1 MPPALSRC
9 GAALALLC
17 ACNNDAD
24 PQNSSFGG
32 AMTEPMGSVSAPM
45 TDGESGE
52 PGSSSG
58 GAGESTETSDGS
70 TSTSSEGSGEDSTS
84 TSGSTGLD
92 CVPGY
97 QGCTCLPDNKC
108 GNGLECD
115 PETVECVPLGALCGD
130 AIKWGKRAL
139 KEKALPGKDL
149 YLLLGKAYYKTG
161 NCKEAHG
168 YYLKV
173 IQGPDSNNPEAM
185 KGLEMCK

>member
-1 MPPALSRC
+1 MIEEARLHI
-9 GAALALLC
+9 
-17 ACNNDAD
+17 
-24 PQNSSFGG
+24 
-32 AMTEPMGSVSAPM
+32 
-45 TDGESGE
+45 
-52 PGSSSG
+52 SSG
-58 GAGESTETSDGS
+58 KSEIAWDKCYHAAGNTAVRGQALTCM
-70 TSTSSEGSGEDSTS
+70 GEAD
-84 TSGSTGLD
+84 
-92 CVPGY
+92 
-97 QGCTCLPDNKC
+97 
-108 GNGLECD
+108 
-115 PETVECVPLGALCGD
+115 LGRGRYGD